1 MEPGS
6 RLEAEAEQ
14 PREID
19 DLTLRRAQRGDER
32 ACRDLVVHYQRPVFA
47 LLGRMLC
54 GSGRRG
60 LLEDLARETF
70 LRVFRELPR
79 FSIIGAARLSSWIL
93 TIATRLALD
102 ELRRRR
108 PGLVPLEAAAR
119 LPNGEGAVATAER
132 RALGAAITRAA
143 AELPPEA
150 RAVFLLRDFH
160 DLQYQEIARALEIDL
175 GTVKSRLWRARAAI
189 RAAVAEVSDHASE
202 VADE

>member
-6 RLEAEAEQ
+6 RLEAESEQ

-32 ACRDLVVHYQRPVFA
+32 ACRDLVGHYQRPVFA
-47 LLGRMLC
+47 LLGRLLC
-54 GSGRRG
+54 GAGRRG
-60 LLEDLARETF
+60 QVEDLAQETF

-79 FSIIGAARLSSWIL
+79 FTIMGAARLSTWIL

-108 PGLVPLEAAAR
+108 PALVPLRDA
-119 LPNGEGAVATAER
+119 GEIPAPGRPDDVAER
-132 RALGAAITRAA
+132 RDLCAAIERAA
-143 AELPPEA
+143 AGLPAES
-150 RAVFLLRDFH
+150 RAVLLLRDVH
-160 DLQYQEIARALEIDL
+160 DLEYQEIARALEIDL

-189 RAAVAEVSDHASE
+189 RAAVGAALQEPPGSVGE
-202 VADE
+202 